1 MASAGRSEPEFGERR
16 VGRESGVLAAEPR
29 QHGLAKDQPG
39 MLEITAL
46 ADRFHR
52 CVRAR
57 DPYLL
62 TPGSGTNSILIIK
75 APCER

>member
-1 MASAGRSEPEFGERR
+1 
-16 VGRESGVLAAEPR
+16 
-29 QHGLAKDQPG
+29 